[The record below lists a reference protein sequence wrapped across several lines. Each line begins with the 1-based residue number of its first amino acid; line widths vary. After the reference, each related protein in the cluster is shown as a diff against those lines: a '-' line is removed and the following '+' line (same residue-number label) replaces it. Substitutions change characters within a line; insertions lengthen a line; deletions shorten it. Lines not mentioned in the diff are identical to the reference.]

1 MAPIRV
7 GLIGLSASAT
17 GTGWAASAH
26 LPYLLKSPHYTIAAL
41 CNSSVDAAKKA
52 VEAYKLPSET
62 KAYGTPED
70 LANDS
75 DIDLVVANVRVDNHA
90 KVLLPSLKAG
100 KDVFC
105 EWPLDRNADVAR
117 EMLEAAKQGGGKAFL
132 GLQARQS
139 PIVRK
144 VKEIID
150 SGRIGK
156 VLSSDFIGAA
166 SNGGGE
172 EGKTVSY
179 FTDRSV
185 GGNMLTIAFGHGER
199 VATNSVVLSSNIDC
213 QRLTSSC
220 GRWENPKHIPLS

>member
-1 MAPIRV
+1 MSPIRV

-26 LPYLLKSPHYTIAAL
+26 LPYLSKSPHYTVTAL
-41 CNSSVDAAKKA
+41 CNSSVENAKKA
-52 VEAYKLPSET
+52 IEAYKLPAET
-62 KAYGTPED
+62 KAYGSPED
-70 LANDS
+70 LANDP
-75 DIDLVVANVRVDNHA
+75 DIDLVVANVRVDSHA

-100 KDVFC
+100 KNVFC
-105 EWPLDRNADVAR
+105 EWPLDRNAAVAA
-117 EMLEAAKQGGGKAFL
+117 EMLEAAKVGGGKAFL

-139 PIVRK
+139 PVVRK
-144 VKEIID
+144 IKDIID

-156 VLSSDFIGAA
+156 VLSSDFIGSA

-185 GGNMLTIAFGHGER
+185 GGNMFTIAFGHGK
-199 VATNSVVLSSNIDC
+199 
-213 QRLTSSC
+213 RLYCLKIS
-220 GRWENPKHIPLS
+220 HV